1 MPISI
6 QVARSSLPGMW
17 WMVGGMN
24 IIVLAVFLFGT
35 FESGFETAYIFGLLA
50 IIGLIGLVAGSYYTF
65 RSSCGVDASLCY
77 LLYVVIALE
86 YFFGNGAAAAAVQI
100 AGRPDLIWI
109 AILVNSLTMLVTLMY
124 GIHIEIKNFR
134 PLNKLTGMYSLERFE
149 KYINYPLRQIRP
161 EVIVNTATTNN
172 TWRSPV
178 FLVAVGS
185 ANIPLLFD
193 LYGGGRF
200 NAIFLA
206 IPMVSGAC
214 AYINVKGF
222 GPSLLHLYLLQ
233 KLENSLGYRF
243 INADYEQ
250 IQELR
255 RTFFLSR
262 WLMKD
267 YIKPTSKA
275 AASNDAVQRK

>member
-1 MPISI
+1 
-6 QVARSSLPGMW
+6 
-17 WMVGGMN
+17 MN

-65 RSSCGVDASLCY
+65 RSSCGVDASLYY

-172 TWRSPV
+172 TWKSPV

-193 LYGGGRF
+193 LYSGGRF

-233 KLENSLGYRF
+233 KLENSLGHRF

-250 IQELR
+250 IQDLR

-275 AASNDAVQRK
+275 AAPNDAVQRK